1 MIDII
6 LRLTFFLIKLSFSF
20 SKNEI
25 MIIIKEN
32 GFQTIINETYIMQMP
47 KEIVINNVTQI
58 VIKNKYE
65 LTEPENRILIIWE
78 KPLPTCERMFYNLE
92 NITYI
97 DFSNFDG
104 SQVNTMHEMFRG
116 CTNLKSIKFNILET
130 PIVKNMENL
139 FYNCTSLES
148 VNLSNLNT
156 ISVRTMVGM
165 FQNCISLTTLDL
177 SSFDTNKVESMENMF
192 NGAKSLISLDLSNF
206 SLI

>member
-32 GFQTIINETYIMQMP
+32 GFQTIINETYIMNIKP
-47 KEIVINNVTQI
+47 KEIVINNVAQTL
-58 VIKNKYE
+58 IKNIYE
-65 LTEPENRILIIWE
+65 LTEPENRILIIWTN
-78 KPLPTCERMFYNLE
+78 PLPTCERMFYNLE

-104 SQVNTMHEMFRG
+104 SQVNTMHEMFSG
-116 CTNLKSIKFNILET
+116 CTNLKSIKLNILET

-139 FYNCTSLES
+139 FYNCTSLEY
-148 VNLSNLNT
+148 VNFSNLNILMRYNHKT
-156 ISVRTMVGM
+156 FFSY
-165 FQNCISLTTLDL
+165 FYL
-177 SSFDTNKVESMENMF
+177 
-192 NGAKSLISLDLSNF
+192 KSN
-206 SLI
+206 